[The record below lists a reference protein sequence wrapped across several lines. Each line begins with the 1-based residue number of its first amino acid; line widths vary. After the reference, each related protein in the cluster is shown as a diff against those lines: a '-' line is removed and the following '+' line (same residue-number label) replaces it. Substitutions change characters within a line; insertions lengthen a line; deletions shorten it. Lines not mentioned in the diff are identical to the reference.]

1 MILEKEKKKY
11 LSAYCASTRASALW
25 HFVDLVD
32 NAGSDDCGKVLRRF
46 GHIGLVSVPY
56 LLGNRFLS
64 CCTSR
69 HSRFAETSV

>member
-1 MILEKEKKKY
+1 MILEKEKKY
-11 LSAYCASTRASALW
+11 LSEYCASTRPSALW
-25 HFVDLVD
+25 HVVDLVD
-32 NAGSDDCGKVLRRF
+32 NAGSDDCGKVLRRV
-46 GHIGLVSVPY
+46 GDIGLVYVLS